1 MNRGDKVKLIEI
13 YLSDEQTHACSRN
26 IFYAGR
32 KYDDGAMAIKFVN
45 EELFKAPGWKYYLKV
60 LKDGILQEI
69 PMMENLFIIST
80 ALTKEAGVYTCQII
94 ARYNFGEKTKSFS
107 EFKLE
112 IEETIFDQE
121 ITEITIDPN
130 ILSLYEELLKLKEH
144 LEKFTINF
152 VTNSEI
158 DEILEEVFE
167 KRKKKNVN

>member
-1 MNRGDKVKLIEI
+1 
-13 YLSDEQTHACSRN
+13 
-26 IFYAGR
+26 
-32 KYDDGAMAIKFVN
+32 
-45 EELFKAPGWKYYLKV
+45 
-60 LKDGILQEI
+60 
-69 PMMENLFIIST
+69 MMENLFIIST

-130 ILSLYEELLKLKEH
+130 ILSLYEELLKLKEY

-167 KRKKKNVN
+167 NGQEKNVN

>member
-1 MNRGDKVKLIEI
+1 MEILFKSFKRWNITRDSNDGKLI
-13 YLSDEQTHACSRN
+13 YN
-26 IFYAGR
+26 INSINKRG
-32 KYDDGAMAIKFVN
+32 G
-45 EELFKAPGWKYYLKV
+45 
-60 LKDGILQEI
+60 
-69 PMMENLFIIST
+69 S
-80 ALTKEAGVYTCQII
+80 II

-167 KRKKKNVN
+167 NGQEKNVN

>member
-1 MNRGDKVKLIEI
+1 MHAVEI
-13 YLSDEQTHACSRN
+13 FFTQVENMMMVQ
-26 IFYAGR
+26 
-32 KYDDGAMAIKFVN
+32 MATKFVN
-45 EELFKAPGWKYYLKV
+45 ESYLKSWVKYYLKV

-130 ILSLYEELLKLKEH
+130 ILSLYEELLKLKKY

-167 KRKKKNVN
+167 NGQEKNVN